1 MLGKTGLTMRSNRKT
16 YRSLRIKSTQTIK
29 KKCQMVKTN
38 HLTLYGGI
46 PVANNHI
53 QKQILCGK

>member
-1 MLGKTGLTMRSNRKT
+1 MRSNRKT
-16 YRSLRIKSTQTIK
+16 YRSLRTKSAQTIK
-29 KKCQMVKTN
+29 KSANGKTN

>member
-1 MLGKTGLTMRSNRKT
+1 MRSNRKT
-16 YRSLRIKSTQTIK
+16 YRSLRTKSAQTIK

-53 QKQILCGK
+53 QKQILCEKLKAN